1 MRFSKYAIIIFI
13 LLSAF
18 SCKKTSLTITEPGP
32 DFFLNKIASGNWQ
45 GVTVNGDKLTID
57 GKDYTF
63 NDTILGVGGVYQGGD
78 KGYIVAVPGGD
89 NLYTVEMDQQA
100 KYTVEMD
107 QQAKESIDEVMNIV
121 GEENITGVMK
131 DIVNSG
137 GDPNKIDVDKIA
149 ASSNVTEEEKDRLI
163 ELFGGLSSSNFGNPS
178 QIGPKQ

>member
-1 MRFSKYAIIIFI
+1 MRFSKYAIIVFI
-13 LLSAF
+13 LLASF

-45 GVTVNGDKLTID
+45 GVTVDGDKLTID

-63 NDTILGVGGVYQGGD
+63 NDTILGVGGVYQGGN

-89 NLYTVEMDQQA
+89 NLYTVEMDS
-100 KYTVEMD
+100 K
-107 QQAKESIDEVMNIV
+107 AKESIDEVMNIV

-149 ASSNVTEEEKDRLI
+149 ESSNVTEEEKDRLI

>member
-13 LLSAF
+13 LLAAF

-45 GVTVNGDKLTID
+45 GVTVDGDKLTID

-89 NLYTVEMDQQA
+89 NL
-100 KYTVEMD
+100 YTVEMD

>member
-13 LLSAF
+13 LLAAF

-32 DFFLNKIASGNWQ
+32 DFFLNKIASGNWD
-45 GVTVNGDKLTID
+45 GVTVNGDKLTIN
-57 GKDYTF
+57 GTDYTF
-63 NDTILGVGGVYQGGD
+63 NDTILGVGGVYQGGN

-89 NLYTVEMDQQA
+89 NLYTVEMDS
-100 KYTVEMD
+100 K
-107 QQAKESIDEVMNIV
+107 AKESIDEVMNIV

>member
-1 MRFSKYAIIIFI
+1 MRFSKYAIIVFI
-13 LLSAF
+13 LLASF

-32 DFFLNKIASGNWQ
+32 DFFLNKIASGNWE
-45 GVTVNGDKLTID
+45 GVTVDGDKLTID

-63 NDTILGVGGVYQGGD
+63 NDTILGVGGVYQGGN

-89 NLYTVEMDQQA
+89 NLYTVEMDS
-100 KYTVEMD
+100 K
-107 QQAKESIDEVMNIV
+107 AKESIDEVMNIV

-137 GDPNKIDVDKIA
+137 GDPNKIDVGKIA
-149 ASSNVTEEEKDRLI
+149 ESSNVTEEEKDRLI

>member
-1 MRFSKYAIIIFI
+1 MRFSKYAIIVFI
-13 LLSAF
+13 LLASF

-45 GVTVNGDKLTID
+45 GITVDGDKLTID

-100 KYTVEMD
+100 K
-107 QQAKESIDEVMNIV
+107 ESIDEVMNIV

-149 ASSNVTEEEKDRLI
+149 ASLNVTEEEKDRLI

>member
-1 MRFSKYAIIIFI
+1 MRFSKYAIIVFI
-13 LLSAF
+13 LLASF

-32 DFFLNKIASGNWQ
+32 DFFLNKIASGNWE
-45 GVTVNGDKLTID
+45 GVTVDGDKLTID

-63 NDTILGVGGVYQGGD
+63 NDTILGVGGVYQGGN

-89 NLYTVEMDQQA
+89 NL
-100 KYTVEMD
+100 YTVEMD

-137 GDPNKIDVDKIA
+137 GDPNKIDVNKIA

>member
-1 MRFSKYAIIIFI
+1 MRFSKYAIIVFI
-13 LLSAF
+13 LLASF

-45 GVTVNGDKLTID
+45 GVTVDGDKLKID

-89 NLYTVEMDQQA
+89 NL
-100 KYTVEMD
+100 YTVEMD

-149 ASSNVTEEEKDRLI
+149 ASLNVTEEEKDRLI

>member
-13 LLSAF
+13 LLATF

-32 DFFLNKIASGNWQ
+32 DFFLNKIASGNWD
-45 GVTVNGDKLTID
+45 GVTINGDKLTIN
-57 GKDYTF
+57 GTEYTF
-63 NDTILGVGGVYQGGD
+63 DNSILGVGGVYQGGD

-89 NLYTVEMDQQA
+89 NLYTVEMDS
-100 KYTVEMD
+100 T
-107 QQAKESIDEVMNIV
+107 AKESIDEVMNIV

-163 ELFGGLSSSNFGNPS
+163 ELFGRLSSSNFGNPS

>member
-13 LLSAF
+13 LLAAF

-32 DFFLNKIASGNWQ
+32 DFFLNKIASGNWD
-45 GVTVNGDKLTID
+45 GVTVNGDKLTIN
-57 GKDYTF
+57 GTDYTF
-63 NDTILGVGGVYQGGD
+63 NDTILGVGGVYQGGN
-78 KGYIVAVPGGD
+78 KGYIVTVPGGD
-89 NLYTVEMDQQA
+89 NLYTVEMDS
-100 KYTVEMD
+100 K
-107 QQAKESIDEVMNIV
+107 AKESIDEVMNIV

-137 GDPNKIDVDKIA
+137 GDPNKIDVNKIA

>member
-1 MRFSKYAIIIFI
+1 MRFSKYAIIVFI
-13 LLSAF
+13 LLASF

-45 GVTVNGDKLTID
+45 GVTVDGDKLTID

-63 NDTILGVGGVYQGGD
+63 NDTILGVGGVYQGGN

-89 NLYTVEMDQQA
+89 NL
-100 KYTVEMD
+100 YTVEMD

>member
-13 LLSAF
+13 LLAAF

-32 DFFLNKIASGNWQ
+32 DFFLNKIASGNWD

-57 GKDYTF
+57 GTDYTF
-63 NDTILGVGGVYQGGD
+63 NDTILGVGGVYQGGN

-89 NLYTVEMDQQA
+89 NL
-100 KYTVEMD
+100 YTVEMD

-131 DIVNSG
+131 DIVESG
-137 GDPNKIDVDKIA
+137 GDTSKIDVDKITS
-149 ASSNVTEEEKDRLI
+149 SSNVTEEEKKRLE
-163 ELFGGLSSSNFGNPS
+163 ELFGKLNSGNFGNFNS
-178 QIGPKQ
+178 IGSKQ

>member
-1 MRFSKYAIIIFI
+1 MRFSKYAIIVFI
-13 LLSAF
+13 LLASF

-45 GVTVNGDKLTID
+45 GVTVDGDKLTID

-63 NDTILGVGGVYQGGD
+63 NDTILGVGGVYQGGN

-89 NLYTVEMDQQA
+89 NLYTVEMDS
-100 KYTVEMD
+100 K
-107 QQAKESIDEVMNIV
+107 AKESIDEVMNIV

-137 GDPNKIDVDKIA
+137 GDPNKIDVNKIA
-149 ASSNVTEEEKDRLI
+149 KSSNVTEEEKDRLI

>member
-1 MRFSKYAIIIFI
+1 MRFSKYAIIVFI
-13 LLSAF
+13 LLASF

-45 GVTVNGDKLTID
+45 GVTVDGDKLTID

-100 KYTVEMD
+100 K
-107 QQAKESIDEVMNIV
+107 ESIDEVMNIV

-149 ASSNVTEEEKDRLI
+149 ASLNVTEEEKDRLI

>member
-1 MRFSKYAIIIFI
+1 MRFSKYAIIVFI
-13 LLSAF
+13 LLASF

-45 GVTVNGDKLTID
+45 GVTVDGDKLTID

-63 NDTILGVGGVYQGGD
+63 NDTILGVGGVYQGGN

-89 NLYTVEMDQQA
+89 NLYTVEMDS
-100 KYTVEMD
+100 K
-107 QQAKESIDEVMNIV
+107 AKESIDEVMNIV

>member
-1 MRFSKYAIIIFI
+1 MRFSKYAIIVFI
-13 LLSAF
+13 LLASF

-45 GVTVNGDKLTID
+45 GVTVDGDKLTID

-63 NDTILGVGGVYQGGD
+63 NDTILGVGGVYQGGN

-89 NLYTVEMDQQA
+89 NL
-100 KYTVEMD
+100 YTVEMD

-131 DIVNSG
+131 DIVNSN

>member
-1 MRFSKYAIIIFI
+1 MRFSKYAIIVFI
-13 LLSAF
+13 LLASF

-45 GVTVNGDKLTID
+45 GVTVDGDKLTID

-63 NDTILGVGGVYQGGD
+63 NDTILGVGGVYQGGN

-89 NLYTVEMDQQA
+89 NL
-100 KYTVEMD
+100 YTVEMD

-131 DIVNSG
+131 DIVNSN
-137 GDPNKIDVDKIA
+137 GDPNKIDVNKIA
-149 ASSNVTEEEKDRLI
+149 ESSNVTGEEKDRLI

>member
-1 MRFSKYAIIIFI
+1 MRFSKYAIIVFI
-13 LLSAF
+13 LLASF

-45 GVTVNGDKLTID
+45 GVTVDGDKLTID

-100 KYTVEMD
+100 K
-107 QQAKESIDEVMNIV
+107 ESIDEVMNIV

-149 ASSNVTEEEKDRLI
+149 ASLNVTEEKDRLI